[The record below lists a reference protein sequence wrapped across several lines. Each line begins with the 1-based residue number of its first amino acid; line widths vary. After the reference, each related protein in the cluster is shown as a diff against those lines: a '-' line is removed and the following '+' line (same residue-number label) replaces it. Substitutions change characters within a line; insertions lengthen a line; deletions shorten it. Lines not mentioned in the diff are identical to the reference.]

1 MSQSTPEEP
10 QGPGSG
16 AAKPVTEPPG
26 GAVDRVLND
35 EPANPDEDDEER
47 EGEASGEQTED

>member
-1 MSQSTPEEP
+1 MSEREA

-26 GAVDRVLND
+26 GALDRAMND
-35 EPANPDEDDEER
+35 EPTDPGVDEGSRDPKDAGQHRKEE
-47 EGEASGEQTED
+47 G

>member
-1 MSQSTPEEP
+1 MSQDPTGEP
-10 QGPGSG
+10 DGPGTG

-35 EPANPDEDDEER
+35 EPVNPDDENEVADANVNERPDD
-47 EGEASGEQTED
+47 